1 MTPLTASILWLAFL
15 WAVPTLALVVEL
27 CYLWWVGALD

>member
-15 WAVPTLALVVEL
+15 WCSSFLALVVEL